1 MLYRTEHLRGYA
13 IQARDGEIGQVDD
26 LLFDDRSWTVRY
38 LVADAGGWLSSRRV
52 LLSTAVLERPDPVTL
67 KLPVAL
73 TREKVRESPSID
85 ADAPVTRRQEEL
97 LSRHYG
103 WAPWWTDPAIA
114 VGLLG
119 AEPVTDRPIDPVPE
133 KIGPAPGSE
142 AGRAEAALRSSHE
155 VRGFPIAATDG
166 DVGHVEDLLVD
177 EDGWI
182 VRYFVV
188 DTRNWLPGRKVLI
201 APNWVT
207 GIDWIEE
214 KLAVRM
220 TREKVKGSPEYA
232 PEKEIDRRYEH
243 DLHTWYGHAP
253 YW

>member
-1 MLYRTEHLRGYA
+1 MLYRAEHLRGYA
-13 IQARDGEIGQVDD
+13 IQATDGEIGRVDD

-52 LLSTAVLERPDPVTL
+52 LIGTASLEHPDPVGL
-67 KLPVAL
+67 KLPVTL
-73 TREKVRESPSID
+73 TREKVQESPSID
-85 ADAPVTRRQEEL
+85 ADAPVTRQQEEL

-103 WAPWWTDPAIA
+103 WTPWWTDPAIA

-119 AEPVTDRPIDPVPE
+119 AEPLAERPLARKREPE
-133 KIGPAPGSE
+133 PPLGSA
-142 AGRAEAALRSSHE
+142 AGRAEAALRSAYE
-155 VRGFPIAATDG
+155 VRGFPVAATDG
-166 DVGHVEDLLVD
+166 DIGHVDDLLVD

-182 VRYFVV
+182 VRYFIV
-188 DTRNWLPGRKVLI
+188 DTRKWLPGRKVLI

-220 TREKVKGSPEYA
+220 TRENVEGSPEYA
-232 PEKEIDRRYEH
+232 PEEQIDRRYEH
-243 DLHTWYGHAP
+243 DLHAWYGHAP